1 MVLIEIHEINATAHQ
16 PQQAST
22 AFPSGYAFRLI
33 YNGEVLTS
41 RMDGCDSELC
51 DSLVLVERVR
61 PFAKPY
67 DDAECAS
74 PSSSSSSPSTPTPPD
89 DGDLMTEM
97 ERATRDMLVAP
108 GGAWAMALLVRSSVV
123 LGGVLMWFLMRQ
135 ERRKYE
141 RAGRDGSV
149 MGLSMRVMSDE
160 DDDGRRNFR
169 STTAGSSGI
178 DSAVSAAHHEDEKK
192 SFDIDENE
200 LI

>member
-1 MVLIEIHEINATAHQ
+1 
-16 PQQAST
+16 
-22 AFPSGYAFRLI
+22 
-33 YNGEVLTS
+33 
-41 RMDGCDSELC
+41 
-51 DSLVLVERVR
+51 
-61 PFAKPY
+61 
-67 DDAECAS
+67 
-74 PSSSSSSPSTPTPPD
+74 
-89 DGDLMTEM
+89 
-97 ERATRDMLVAP
+97 
-108 GGAWAMALLVRSSVV
+108 
-123 LGGVLMWFLMRQ
+123 MRQ

-141 RAGRDGSV
+141 RYAGRDGA